1 MTDSTPPKLRAAI
14 TSSKLFITSFG
25 RRSSVRRMLRGHVPS
40 WASLA
45 VAAVF
50 CLLPGILRAQGRG
63 GQPPQPPSSP
73 HASAPVD
80 LTGYWVSVITEDWRF
95 RMVTPPKGDY
105 PGVPLNPE
113 GRKLADQWDP
123 ATDISAGEQCRAFGA
138 PGVMRLPVRLHV
150 TWQDEGT
157 LKMEAD
163 NGNQVRLFHFDKAAS
178 PPAQPSWQ
186 GFSIAE
192 WENVQQG
199 QGLPPAGGGGG
210 AGGVGGFGASV
221 PSGAP
226 LSGSLKVVTTK
237 LRPGYLRRNGVPYS
251 GNSLLT
257 EFFDRSA
264 GPNGDSWLILTSIF
278 EDPQYLQ
285 QPFVLSTHY
294 KQEPDGSKFN
304 PRPCEITPPVEAKA
318 AR

>member
-1 MTDSTPPKLRAAI
+1 M
-14 TSSKLFITSFG
+14 
-25 RRSSVRRMLRGHVPS
+25 RRMLRGHVNS
-40 WASLA
+40 WALLA

-50 CLLPGILRAQGRG
+50 CLLPGILGAQGRG
-63 GQPPQPPSSP
+63 GQPSQPPP
-73 HASAPVD
+73 TPRAGAPVD

-123 ATDISAGEQCRAFGA
+123 AKDISAGEQCRAFGA
-138 PGVMRLPVRLHV
+138 PGVMRMPVRLHV
-150 TWQDEGT
+150 TWQDETT

>member
-1 MTDSTPPKLRAAI
+1 MQ
-14 TSSKLFITSFG
+14 
-25 RRSSVRRMLRGHVPS
+25 RMLRGHLNS
-40 WASLA
+40 WALLA
-45 VAAVF
+45 VTAVF

-123 ATDISAGEQCRAFGA
+123 AKDISAGEQCRAFGA

-150 TWQDEGT
+150 TWQDETT
-157 LKMEAD
+157 LKLEAD